1 MNRKYNGQEVV
12 VKVLKEPLRQDKQR
26 RYFIQEVLAGCTI
39 KQINCLRY
47 YGYSETPEEKDERG
61 NIYPPKPI
69 IVMEKGEKSLRDYL
83 QNKIVDMNNRLIMIK
98 QIANGLYHI
107 HSQGFIH
114 RDMKVLIMI

>member
-1 MNRKYNGQEVV
+1 MNRWYNGYEVA
-12 VKVLKEPLRQDKQR
+12 VKVLLKQFNKVEE

-69 IVMEKGEKSLRDYL
+69 IVMEKGKESLRDCL
-83 QNKIVDMNNRLIMIK
+83 LKNIVDMNNRLIMIK
-98 QIANGLYHI
+98 QIANGISYI
-107 HSQGFIH
+107 HSQGYIH

>member
-1 MNRKYNGQEVV
+1 MNRWYNGYEVA
-12 VKVLKEPLRQDKQR
+12 VKVLLKQLNQIEE

-47 YGYSETPEEKDERG
+47 YGYSATPEEKDERG

-69 IVMEKGEKSLRDYL
+69 IVMERGIMSLLQYL

-98 QIANGLYHI
+98 QIANGLSCF

>member
-1 MNRKYNGQEVV
+1 MNRMYNGKEVA
-12 VKVLKEPLRQDKQR
+12 VKVWKKPLSHYEE

-61 NIYPPKPI
+61 NPCPSREI
-69 IVMEKGEKSLRDYL
+69 IVMEKGKESLRDYL
-83 QNKIVDMNNRLIMIK
+83 LKNLVDMNNRLIMIK
-98 QIANGLYHI
+98 QIANGISYI

-114 RDMKVLIMI
+114 RDLKVLIMI